1 MVGIRIGDVSMATLD
16 DEAYA
21 RVLQAAASSGG
32 QSAYP
37 NLFALADPHVEI
49 DPRELLGELA
59 TLGNTE
65 QGAQVAILIGTLR
78 DDLMAAVAA
87 AGEG

>member
-1 MVGIRIGDVSMATLD
+1 MVGIRIDDVSMATLD

-21 RVLQAAASSGG
+21 SVLQAAAPGG
-32 QSAYP
+32 GTAVYP

-49 DPRELLGELA
+49 DPLELLGELA
-59 TLGNTE
+59 ALGSTE
-65 QGAQVAILIGTLR
+65 AGAQVAVLIGTLR